1 VKRNNYAKSTSGVI
15 CLADS
20 PYNC

>member
-1 VKRNNYAKSTSGVI
+1 MLKSNSDVI